1 VDCASGHSSADK
13 KKAPVTGGGPG
24 LFGFHYEGTKRQPGG
39 GHRNADLVTQ
49 AIMFHPPLDV
59 TFFPHPDGNPPL
71 EMCGASV
78 LPRWPFAVVTDFFA
92 QDALTGES
100 TGKARCATG
109 LFSFSVSRF
118 SSGYTG
124 KVSSKRD

>member
-1 VDCASGHSSADK
+1 M
-13 KKAPVTGGGPG
+13 
-24 LFGFHYEGTKRQPGG
+24 
-39 GHRNADLVTQ
+39 VTQ
-49 AIMFHPPLDV
+49 AISFQPLGCDFDV
-59 TFFPHPDGNPPL
+59 TFFPHLDGNPPL

-109 LFSFSVSRF
+109 LFSFLSRDCRSLQGERF
-118 SSGYTG
+118 FANAII
-124 KVSSKRD
+124 V